1 MFSLPQESWAIAAAV
16 VIASAA
22 LYLLLTKKSRTIS
35 VFKRLNSALPF

>member
-22 LYLLLTKKSRTIS
+22 LYLLLTRKAEQFQSSKD
-35 VFKRLNSALPF
+35 